1 LIEIKS
7 YLNLSKD
14 ELFEILRL
22 RTNIFVVEQNC
33 PYPELDDYDKI
44 SYHLLAQ
51 KENKMVGTLRIIEFE
66 NEVKIGRVA
75 IHQEFRKLGLGKKIM
90 LEAHDF
96 IKSQFPKKQIR
107 ISAQQYLEK
116 FYGDLGYEFTGKKY
130 LEDDIPHMEMIKK
143 P

>member
-1 LIEIKS
+1 MIEIKS
-7 YLNLSKD
+7 YLKLSKD

-44 SYHLLAQ
+44 SHHLLAQ

-90 LEAHDF
+90 LVGLMNKFEIWDESRWHEQMLQDTELERLGDF
-96 IKSQFPKKQIR
+96 EPNQ
-107 ISAQQYLEK
+107 
-116 FYGDLGYEFTGKKY
+116 DLDNFT
-130 LEDDIPHMEMIKK
+130 L
-143 P
+143 

>member
-1 LIEIKS
+1 
-7 YLNLSKD
+7 
-14 ELFEILRL
+14 
-22 RTNIFVVEQNC
+22 VVEQNC

-116 FYGDLGYEFTGKKY
+116 FYSDLGYEFTGKKY